1 MWPLASKRVRR
12 TCGSDN
18 HRRNGVFQHN
28 PPEAVGRELYSGKA
42 RFPQS
47 LYTTLS
53 MKRCGRRS
61 DGGLMLAGR
70 AVAGDDQH
78 QPFARLVM
86 QHLIAGT
93 LCPEAT
99 DGPASDLMAYRKPR
113 KGCHLISSV
122 RQAPRWPLSWRWSD
136 TGYPGFD
143 QSPCA
148 DRSVR
153 SDRYK

>member
-61 DGGLMLAGR
+61 DGGLMLVGRAGR
-70 AVAGDDQH
+70 YLRPWNKGLLIGRKRPLNQSTSAPLAGN
-78 QPFARLVM
+78 RTIV
-86 QHLIAGT
+86 
-93 LCPEAT
+93 
-99 DGPASDLMAYRKPR
+99 
-113 KGCHLISSV
+113 V
-122 RQAPRWPLSWRWSD
+122 R
-136 TGYPGFD
+136 PG
-143 QSPCA
+143 
-148 DRSVR
+148 
-153 SDRYK
+153 